1 MAQAEPKVTL
11 DTVVG
16 RLVVEQGL
24 ATDEEVEQCRRAIK
38 RASEGSDPKQRSLVS
53 ALISQ
58 GVVTK
63 RQVERLK
70 PQIEAQQE
78 AQKSD
83 RQIPGFQIIKK
94 LGAGAMATV
103 YLARQLSLDREV
115 AIKILPQKF
124 MSNPQF
130 VERFYAEGRAAA
142 KLNHPNIVG
151 ALDVGKAGDYHY
163 FVMEYVEGRTVYDDI
178 VEHKQFTEVDSLAIV
193 IQVARALDHAHKA
206 GFIHRDVKP
215 KNIMITKDGVV
226 KLADMGL
233 ARAVSDRE
241 AAEAEQGKAY
251 GTPYY
256 ISPEQIRGEIDVDFR
271 ADIYSL
277 GATFYHMVTGKVP
290 FDGANPSAVMHKHL
304 KAELEPP
311 DHINQSLSAGM
322 GEVIE
327 VCMTKDRNKRY
338 NTTSDLLAD
347 LESLAKGEA
356 PLQARKKFD
365 LSTLTALE
373 QGTEIEQDNEVQ
385 IFGTDE
391 PPPPLF
397 EQPIF
402 WAAIAGWLVAVVL
415 LVLVFVT

>member
-1 MAQAEPKVTL
+1 M
-11 DTVVG
+11 DTVIAQ
-16 RLVVEQGL
+16 LVVEQGL
-24 ATDEEVEQCRRAIK
+24 ATSEEVEHCQK
-38 RASEGSDPKQRSLVS
+38 SLKKASADSDPKQRSLVNV
-53 ALISQ
+53 LIAK

-63 RQVERLK
+63 RQVERLR
-70 PQIEAQQE
+70 PAIDE
-78 AQKSD
+78 QKSD
-83 RQIPGFQIIKK
+83 RQIPGFQIIRK

-115 AIKILPQKF
+115 AIKILPQKY

-142 KLNHPNIVG
+142 KLNHANIVG

-178 VEHKQFTEVDSLAIV
+178 IKKGKFGEAE
-193 IQVARALDHAHKA
+193 ALNLILQTAQALEHAHKQ

-215 KNIMITKDGVV
+215 KNLMITQDGVA

-241 AAEAEQGKAY
+241 AAEQEQGKAF

-290 FDGANPSAVMHKHL
+290 FDGANPSEVMHKHL
-304 KAELEPP
+304 KAELVAP
-311 DHINQSLSAGM
+311 DHINPDLTSGI

-338 NTTSDLLAD
+338 NTTSDLLDD
-347 LESLAKGEA
+347 LEALERGEP
-356 PLQARKKFD
+356 PLQARQKFD
-365 LSTLTALE
+365 LSTLSALE
-373 QGTEIEQDNEVQ
+373 DGGTHVDSAGAVHAHVDQPVEIEYV
-385 IFGTDE
+385 T
-391 PPPPLF
+391 PPLI
-397 EQPIF
+397 EQPMF
-402 WAAIAGWLVAVVL
+402 WVAAVGWVIALIMVLVLAVVGD
-415 LVLVFVT
+415 